1 MIKSKNILITGGAG
15 YIGSH
20 IVEQLLKKNVNI
32 IILDNLVTG
41 YKRLINKQT
50 KFINGDIK
58 NKSKLIKI
66 INDYKI
72 ESIIHLAAYLNVN
85 EAEKNKKKYYKNN
98 IEGTLNLVH
107 ACKGSRVKTIIFSSS
122 CSIYGNCK
130 GSVSEKTKPNPQG
143 YYAYTKFKGEE
154 IIKKYAK
161 KYNYQ
166 YGILRYFNVAGASS
180 SGKVGEINTS
190 HGHLIKNIA
199 IQSLKKKPS
208 ISIYGNDYKTKDG
221 TCIRDYMHVSDLTNI
236 HIQTLKYINTKS
248 KSLTL
253 NCGYG
258 KGYSVLDIVKILKK
272 INKKLIINFEPR
284 RAGDVAQVYAETKK
298 FKKIFK
304 WQPKFNNI
312 NKIVNSAIAW
322 EKS

>member
-107 ACKGSRVKTIIFSSS
+107 ACKGSKVKTIIFSSS

-199 IQSLKKKPS
+199 IQSLKKYPS

-221 TCIRDYMHVSDLTNI
+221 TCIRDYIHVSDLADI
-236 HIQTLKYINTKS
+236 HIETLKYINVKS

>member
-72 ESIIHLAAYLNVN
+72 ESRIHLAAYLNVN

-107 ACKGSRVKTIIFSSS
+107 ACKGSKVKTIIFSSS

-180 SGKVGEINTS
+180 SGKIGEINTS